1 MKKIASKK
9 TPIHFDTTFNI
20 GEFYVSF
27 FCFPDTNLYG
37 IEFLSPNITLL
48 HLTFSLLLLCT
59 GNPAK
64 FGPVFVHQKRD
75 EHCYSTLFS
84 QILCMDREFRNEVFF
99 HILHVW
105 APSNFLLISS
115 RLLSLTAI
123 LPSRILFKLFFLE
136 VPFLPSP
143 FFLNPSLV
151 NSYHCISC
159 SASSAYSWM
168 PSPFLGGYRVQC

>member
-1 MKKIASKK
+1 LLVIRLWEDPDSEIFGLSQRAILESGEKFVQFTSPENQIAILFFAFQAEQMKKIASKK

-99 HILHVW
+99 HILHV
-105 APSNFLLISS
+105 
-115 RLLSLTAI
+115 
-123 LPSRILFKLFFLE
+123 
-136 VPFLPSP
+136 
-143 FFLNPSLV
+143 
-151 NSYHCISC
+151 
-159 SASSAYSWM
+159 
-168 PSPFLGGYRVQC
+168 